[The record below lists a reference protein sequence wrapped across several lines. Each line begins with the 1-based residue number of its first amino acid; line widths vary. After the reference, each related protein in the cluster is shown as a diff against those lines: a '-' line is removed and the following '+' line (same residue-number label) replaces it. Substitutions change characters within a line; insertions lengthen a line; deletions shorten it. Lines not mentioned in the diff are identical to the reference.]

1 MNKNH
6 EGYTDFT
13 ACEAIR
19 RADRDRERERTGE
32 NSLFRLTYRLEEARG
47 FTKAKD
53 TVRR

>member
-19 RADRDRERERTGE
+19 RADRDRERKRAVNT
-32 NSLFRLTYRLEEARG
+32 SLRLTYRLGKARG
-47 FTKAKD
+47 FTEARN